1 VANAERV
8 VSGMK
13 AGFLGCYNRALAFD
27 PTIDGAMGI
36 DIEVGTRGEVI
47 EARPMA
53 RNGIGR
59 SLDDEL
65 VQCLVRRVQ
74 AATFLPPEPSGTRA
88 RLTTTVT
95 LFQDEP

>member
-1 VANAERV
+1 
-8 VSGMK
+8 
-13 AGFLGCYNRALAFD
+13 
-27 PTIDGAMGI
+27 
-36 DIEVGTRGEVI
+36 
-47 EARPMA
+47 MA

-74 AATFLPPEPSGTRA
+74 AATFLPPEPSGTRT